1 MGQTIAGQVLDVEF
15 TVTDNITT
23 ATPNVAM
30 QFKDVA
36 GNDVS
41 HPITVNCYL
50 STDSE
55 GQTLAIDSTDTTE
68 IAIGTDGTILAEL
81 AADIMAVCVSES
93 DGDLDLEITVVD
105 SKTVYFNVVM
115 PNGEVKTCA
124 TALNYTS

>member
-15 TVTDNITT
+15 TVTSNITT

-41 HPITVNCYL
+41 HPVTVNCYL
-50 STDSE
+50 STDSA

-105 SKTVYFNVVM
+105 GKTVYFNVVM

>member
-50 STDSE
+50 TTDSA

-81 AADIMAVCVSES
+81 AADIMAVCVSEA